1 MALVLKKE
9 LVLKKRLSLEDYVA
23 MRIKQDKGTGRLTTS
38 AISNVQLFCQDQY
51 QHDFVEVLEKLRE
64 EVLSDHTLN
73 VNVCLLFLQDLI
85 YWMAEPHLDLFMNPN
100 PISKKG
106 VGCIAKD
113 VDTIHGYIAQI
124 RLIMKKVGGIPIS
137 SEDTKDY
144 KFSYPPMAD
153 KEEPEPMTLEEFR
166 LICDNQKDPRRQM
179 LYRCMKDFEARIGA
193 MVQLRKRHF
202 NIDGLR
208 DGQPIAVT
216 FPKAIMKKKNGIAFT
231 NVKYVIEEDEKGI
244 LKLLENLLPDDL
256 VFGTSENV
264 DLARNN
270 EEKTWRRLVTS
281 LGFTARY
288 KHNKFLKKNI
298 HSTKSMTFTAARKA
312 VDSDYANAYGDHA
325 EYCKN
330 YLRLTDEEK
339 IAYFRRLEPYI
350 TMYKKIVK
358 VHDSEELYQKNVM
371 LEKKNALLEEKF
383 KDYEIQLEK
392 QCDEIK
398 SKTHLIPEDKMQEMF
413 NKFMKDKGLQ

>member
-1 MALVLKKE
+1 MAVVLKKQ
-9 LVLKKRLSLEDYVA
+9 LVLKKRLSLEDYIV
-23 MRIKQDKGTGRLTTS
+23 MRTKQHKGTGRLTKS
-38 AISNVQLFCQDQY
+38 AISNAQLFCQDQY
-51 QHDFVEVLEKLRE
+51 QHDFVTVLEKLRE
-64 EVLSDHTLN
+64 DVLADPALD
-73 VNVCLLFLQDLI
+73 VDVCLLFLQDLI
-85 YWMAEPHLDLFMNPN
+85 YWMAEPHLDLLMNPN

-106 VGCIAKD
+106 VPCIAKD
-113 VDTIHGYIAQI
+113 VDSIRGYIAQI
-124 RLIMKKVGGIPIS
+124 RLVMKKVGGIPIS
-137 SEDTKDY
+137 SEDVKDY
-144 KFSYPPMAD
+144 RFSYPPMVD
-153 KEEPEPMTLEEFR
+153 KEEPEPMTLDEFR
-166 LICDNQKDPRRQM
+166 LICDNQTNFRRQM
-179 LYRCMKDFEARIGA
+179 LYRCKKDFEARIGA
-193 MVQLRKRHF
+193 MCQLRKRNF
-202 NIDGLR
+202 NTKVR
-208 DGQPIAVT
+208 PIAVT
-216 FPKAIMKKKNGIAFT
+216 FPKSIMKKKNGIAFT

-281 LGFTARY
+281 LGFTAKY
-288 KHNKFLKKNI
+288 KHNNFLKKNI

-339 IAYFRRLEPYI
+339 IAYFRKLEPHI

-358 VHDSEELYQKNVM
+358 VHDSEELYQKNTL
-371 LEKKNALLEEKF
+371 LEKKI
-383 KDYEIQLEK
+383 KDYEKQLEK
-392 QCDEIK
+392 QCEKIK

-413 NKFMKDKGLQ
+413 EKFLKDKLPS